1 MTSWDRRLQQKMDP
15 DLPWAPPA
23 PKELRVDIDSID
35 EFAKHLKKEN
45 AELLGP
51 GVAQLESGLRGGV
64 HFGVGTPSK
73 DVDLVKDRYLEAA
86 RRNMELG
93 KQYVLATE
101 ILIDAAERIARRFRD
116 ADALSEAQVR
126 DVEGMLTKATV
137 DAVAVHEAANKAEA
151 DQLRQDD
158 LERRRHLFGGAGGL

>member
-1 MTSWDRRLQQKMDP
+1 MTNWDRRLQQKLDP
-15 DLPWAPPA
+15 DLPWVPPP

-51 GVAQLESGLRGGV
+51 GVAQLESGLRPGV
-64 HFGVGTPSK
+64 QFAVGTPSK
-73 DVDLVKDRYLEAA
+73 DIELVKDRYIEAA

-101 ILIDAAERIARRFRD
+101 ILIDAALMIAERFRD
-116 ADALSEAQVR
+116 AEALSEAQVR
-126 DVEGMLTKATV
+126 DVEGMLTKATS
-137 DAVAVHEAANKAEA
+137 DAVAVHAAADKAEA
-151 DQLRQDD
+151 DQQRQDD
-158 LERRRHLFGGAGGL
+158 LERRRLQFGGAAGL